1 MMAEDFVP
9 RPRMGNPHQF
19 SPFASLQCLPLARN
33 LVRIPMVLRLIAV
46 LAASGYPVLAQETAP
61 QQFAKADHAAGRSY
75 AISFPDHQGQ
85 SNFVKFTF
93 PRETLKVVSLGLP
106 TPAVVRSNVQQLE
119 TESNRYTLGLL
130 KSQAALLNRQLPAG
144 LQLRAES
151 NPGGILLSLE
161 GEFQAPKQDV
171 PRIKAQNRKVLEAF
185 QKFYEDLLSEDP
197 AVMNALLKSGITNR
211 TAYLA
216 ARRRSWFSQHGLVL
230 ETGRRRAYRPDYV
243 VIARNFAPRLAPLSQ
258 SLSRPGDDPRRFLAR
273 SLAFYQSIPY
283 ETLGTGNDLEG
294 DLGYLTPLSVVDLN
308 RGDCDSKS
316 VALWSLMKVRYP
328 AVPVVLLLLPSH
340 ALLGVGITP
349 AAGEATF
356 DHQGRRYVLIE
367 PAGPALLPLGRVSPP
382 TAEAIQRRE
391 VRQVLQLP

>member
-1 MMAEDFVP
+1 MAGLVALLALLI
-9 RPRMGNPHQF
+9 GVG
-19 SPFASLQCLPLARN
+19 LPL
-33 LVRIPMVLRLIAV
+33 L
-46 LAASGYPVLAQETAP
+46 GQEPLP
-61 QQFAKADHAAGRSY
+61 QQFNKADHAAGRTY
-75 AISFPDHQGQ
+75 GISFPDHQGQ
-85 SNFVKFTF
+85 SNCVRFTF

-106 TPAVVRSNVQQLE
+106 TPAVVRSSLQQME
-119 TESNRYTLGLL
+119 TEANRHTLGLM
-130 KSQAALLNRQLPAG
+130 KSQAALLNRQLPPG
-144 LQLRAES
+144 IQLRAEP
-151 NPGGILLSLE
+151 NPDGIVMSLE
-161 GEFQAPKQDV
+161 GEFLAPKQDV
-171 PRIKAQNRKVLEAF
+171 PRIKAQNRKVLDAF
-185 QKFYEDLLSEDP
+185 QKFHKDLVSEDP

-211 TAYLA
+211 TAYLSTK
-216 ARRRSWFSQHGLVL
+216 RRSWFSQHGLVQ
-230 ETGRRRAYRPDYV
+230 ESGRRRAYRPDYV
-243 VIARNFAPRLAPLSQ
+243 LIARNFAPRLAPLSQ

-349 AAGEATF
+349 AAGEMTF

-367 PAGPALLPLGRVSPP
+367 PAGPALLPLGRVSPS
-382 TAEAIQRRE
+382 TEEAIQRRE